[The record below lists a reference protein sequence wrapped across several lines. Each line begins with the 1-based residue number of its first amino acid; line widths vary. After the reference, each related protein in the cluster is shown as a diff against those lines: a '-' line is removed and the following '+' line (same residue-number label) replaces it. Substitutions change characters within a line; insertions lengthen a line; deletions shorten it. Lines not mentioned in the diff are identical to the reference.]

1 MSAVRWIE
9 DFLVYLEGERNLSR
23 HTLRAYRNDLGQFAK
38 AVDLSDLA
46 AVGFKDMREYL
57 HLLQKENYS
66 RTTLARKMAAIRSF
80 FRYLYRERVVQNN
93 PAQGLSTPKLEKRLP
108 KFLDW
113 AQLEKLL
120 LAPGSATAQ
129 GLRDRAILEVLYSTG
144 VRVSELVSLN
154 LNHLHPEENEI
165 TVFGKGAKERIVLL
179 GEHARQ
185 ALDLYLQKSRPLLM
199 TSAEFEIRNEKSK
212 VNIPDSALR
221 PSTLLRTGTPH
232 SEALFINRDGTRLT
246 ERSIHRL
253 IQRHARK
260 AGINRKV
267 SPHTLRHSFA
277 THMLEG
283 GADLRVVQELLGH
296 TSLSTTQIYTHVSQ
310 DRLKSIH
317 QKAHPRS
324 TFLSAYAD
332 SEGREKEETRKKGK

>member
-46 AVGFKDMREYL
+46 VVGFKDMREYL
-57 HLLQKENYS
+57 HRLQKENYS

-185 ALDLYLQKSRPLLM
+185 ALSAYLEKSRPHL
-199 TSAEFEIRNEKSK
+199 SREGS
-212 VNIPDSALR
+212 
-221 PSTLLRTGTPH
+221 

-253 IQRHARK
+253 IQRHAKK

-332 SEGREKEETRKKGK
+332 SEGSDKEESRKKGK

>member
-1 MSAVRWIE
+1 MSAVSWIE

-57 HLLQKENYS
+57 HRLQKENYS

-120 LAPGSATAQ
+120 MAPASATAQ

-185 ALDLYLQKSRPLLM
+185 ALDLYLQKGRPLLM
-199 TSAEFEIRNEKSK
+199 TSAEFGIRNEKSK
-212 VNIPDSALR
+212 VNIPDSAPR
-221 PSTLLRTGTPH
+221 TPH

-253 IQRHARK
+253 IQRHAKK

-332 SEGREKEETRKKGK
+332 SEGKGKEETRKKGK